1 MHPQTSEE
9 AQRKVEFVTTETA
22 CDRRKLTV
30 CLTLTYATRMLT
42 RSALIYLSRQEGL
55 KDFAARFKL
64 FKKLTTRFVA
74 GETIDEATAF
84 IREMNTDGCS
94 ASFDHLNESVANPA
108 EAEQEVAEYL
118 QILNR
123 IDETGIN
130 SNVSIK
136 LTQFGLELDP
146 ELAYKNAR
154 AVVAD
159 AARRGNFVRV
169 DMEGSN
175 VTQVTLDIFKRLRA
189 EFELND
195 VGIVLQSYLRRTYAD
210 AQELIKLPARIRIC
224 KGAYNEPPEVS
235 FPDKNDVDE
244 SYVRVMRLLLSSG
257 IYHGIATHDP
267 RMIEATIDFSKKE
280 GIPKEAFEFQMLYGV
295 RRDLQRQLAKDGYNM
310 RIYVPY
316 GKHWYPYFMR
326 RLAERP
332 ANIWFV
338 FKNLLKG

>member
-1 MHPQTSEE
+1 
-9 AQRKVEFVTTETA
+9 
-22 CDRRKLTV
+22 
-30 CLTLTYATRMLT
+30 MLS

-55 KDFAARFKL
+55 KEFAARFRL

-74 GETIDEATAF
+74 GETIDEAVAA
-84 IREMNTDGCS
+84 IRELNAEGCS

-108 EAEQEVAEYL
+108 EAELEVNEYL
-118 QILNR
+118 QILSR

-146 ELAYKNAR
+146 EVAYRNAHT
-154 AVVAD
+154 VVEY

-169 DMEGSN
+169 DMEASN
-175 VTQVTLDIFKRLRA
+175 VTQVTIDIFKRLRT
-189 EFELND
+189 EFGWND

-210 AQELIKLPARIRIC
+210 AQELVKRQARIRIC
-224 KGAYNEPPEVS
+224 KGAYNEPPEVA
-235 FPDKNDVDE
+235 FPDKKDVDE
-244 SYVRVMRLLLSSG
+244 NYVRVMQLLLSSG
-257 IYHGIATHDP
+257 TYHGIATHDP
-267 RMIEATIDFSKKE
+267 KMIDATINFSQRE
-280 GIPKEAFEFQMLYGV
+280 GIPKTAFEFQMLYGV
-295 RRDLQRQLAKDGYNM
+295 RRDFQRQLAKDGYNM
-310 RIYVPY
+310 RVYVPY